1 MGSFLDAKDKAAM
14 QRKTM
19 SFRTSSFHRGTILHT
34 KDKAKI
40 AGPNQTSSVWERP
53 SVWEEFTEV
62 SQSVKR
68 EIKAIEHHFAVIE
81 LEKQFTEVLVVGG
94 TVMTPP
100 DASASQLSMWTSY
113 KKS

>member
-1 MGSFLDAKDKAAM
+1 M

-40 AGPNQTSSVWERP
+40 AGPDQTSSGRP

-94 TVMTPP
+94 ICN
-100 DASASQLSMWTSY
+100 DSAASASQLSMWTSY